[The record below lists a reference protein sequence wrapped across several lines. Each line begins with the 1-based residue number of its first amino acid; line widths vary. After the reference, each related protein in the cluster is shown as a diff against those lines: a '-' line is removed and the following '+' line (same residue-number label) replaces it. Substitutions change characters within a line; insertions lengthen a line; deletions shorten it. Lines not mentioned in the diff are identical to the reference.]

1 LPLGCSIGSHF
12 GNHSIVSSIAFASNG
27 KQMVRDSGELDF
39 SLSLLDG
46 RLDKAQVIEDGRGS
60 GAVLT
65 SFCSVVTVILS
76 F

>member
-1 LPLGCSIGSHF
+1 
-12 GNHSIVSSIAFASNG
+12 
-27 KQMVRDSGELDF
+27 MVRDSGELDF